1 VVALV
6 WTWAARL
13 AWHLGGRLG
22 AGEDGRYAELRRS
35 AGSRAGVV
43 FLAVYSVQAV
53 LVVGLGLVFVP
64 LTRAVEV
71 GWRATDLL
79 ALAVFAAA
87 LLGESAADRQLQRWR
102 AEPANRGRT
111 CRIGL
116 WRFSRHPNYLFE
128 WLHWFTYPLL
138 GLGLPQGE
146 LLWLAPA
153 GMFLL
158 IRFVSGV
165 PPTEAQA
172 LRSRGD
178 DYRDYQRTTHPF
190 FPLPWRSRACMT

>member
-1 VVALV
+1 
-6 WTWAARL
+6 
-13 AWHLGGRLG
+13 
-22 AGEDGRYAELRRS
+22 
-35 AGSRAGVV
+35 
-43 FLAVYSVQAV
+43 
-53 LVVGLGLVFVP
+53 
-64 LTRAVEV
+64 
-71 GWRATDLL
+71 
-79 ALAVFAAA
+79 VFAGAF
-87 LLGESAADRQLQRWR
+87 LGESAADRQLQRWR
-102 AEPANRGRT
+102 AEPTNRGRT

-138 GLGLPQGE
+138 GLGLPQGG

-178 DYRDYQRTTHPF
+178 DYRDYQRSTHPF
-190 FPLPWRSRACMT
+190 LPLPWRLRACTT